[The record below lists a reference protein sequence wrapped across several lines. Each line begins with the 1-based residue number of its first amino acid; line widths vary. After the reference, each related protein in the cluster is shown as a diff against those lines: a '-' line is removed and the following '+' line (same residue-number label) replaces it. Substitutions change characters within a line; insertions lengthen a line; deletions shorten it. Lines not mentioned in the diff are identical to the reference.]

1 MRLIRVFVLLFIL
14 SILFH
19 GICLSDEEKDFPKI
33 AFVKND
39 GANVRAGDNINFEA
53 LCKLETGDPVKIID
67 KRYSWFKIL
76 LPQKAY
82 LYIKNDYVDLFLEKG
97 IGTVNAVRVN
107 LRAGPGT
114 KYSIL
119 GQASR
124 PDKVKVVSKKED
136 WYKIQPPTGT
146 AGWIHSTQVGFSL
159 GNIKHAEKKQEVEVE
174 KDIEIKEA
182 KVIQMEEK
190 VLDAAPTPKAKKQG
204 TILTL
209 KSSESKGNLTFS
221 TQKD

>member
-1 MRLIRVFVLLFIL
+1 MRLLRVFIILFIL
-14 SILFH
+14 SVLFH

-39 GANVRAGDNINFEA
+39 GANVRAGDNVNFEA
-53 LCKLETGDPVKIID
+53 LCRLETGDPVKIID

-82 LYIKNDYVDLFLEKG
+82 LYIKDDYVDLASEKG
-97 IGTVNAVRVN
+97 IGAVNAVRVN

-119 GQASR
+119 GQVSR
-124 PDKVKVVSKKED
+124 PDKVKVVLKKEG
-136 WYKIQPPTGT
+136 WCKIQPPKAT

-159 GNIKHAEKKQEVEVE
+159 GNIKHVEKKKEEVAEV
-174 KDIEIKEA
+174 KIKEA
-182 KVIQMEEK
+182 KVTQRQEK
-190 VLDAAPTPKAKKQG
+190 VPDAAGKDKKQG
-204 TILTL
+204 VILML
-209 KSSESKGNLTFS
+209 KSSDPNGNLTFS
-221 TQKD
+221 TKKD